1 MSVSLDMS
9 ELRSF
14 AADLEKAPIVAV
26 VKARTAVQ
34 ESGKRIQKQ
43 MRADMASSVSF
54 GAMARSISAEATDGG
69 LGVEVGPAK
78 KSGGSRGLGF
88 GANIAYFG
96 GARGGGGTV
105 ADPKTALDAEIP
117 NFEAQLADILGGILG

>member
-1 MSVSLDMS
+1 M
-9 ELRSF
+9 
-14 AADLEKAPIVAV
+14 
-26 VKARTAVQ
+26 
-34 ESGKRIQKQ
+34 
-43 MRADMASSVSF
+43 
-54 GAMARSISAEATDGG
+54 
-69 LGVEVGPAK
+69 EVGPAK